1 MFGIVDM
8 LVVVITLDWYIET
21 ITNIK
26 RVAIWPKEYKSY
38 GFLFFRHVQRW
49 LSTV

>member
-26 RVAIWPKEYKSY
+26 TSGRMAKGV
-38 GFLFFRHVQRW
+38 
-49 LSTV
+49 